1 MECMQLQ
8 ELQDLALLE
17 RLALAGVEFETLGE
31 IESRGQVFPIKAV
44 RLGSTDATLPVLVL
58 VGGIHGLERIGSQ
71 VIVAYLHTLL
81 QQLSWDRDLA
91 ATLNDYRILLLPAM
105 NPVGMARGTRANHR
119 GVDLMRNAPVEATG
133 EVTPLVSGHRLS
145 SKLPWFRGEP
155 GVLER
160 ENQILVDYIKAQV
173 FPSRFALVLDVHS
186 GFGIKDQIWYPFAR
200 STEVFPR
207 EAEVLQL
214 KGLLDR
220 TFPNHIYKVEAQ
232 SANYLTHGDVW
243 DYLFAEHAA
252 QMDQARHV
260 FLPLT
265 LELGSWNWLRKNPLQ
280 IFTRTGLF
288 HPVKEHRYA
297 RIMRRHLLLF
307 DFLKRAVRNSENWRS

>member
-1 MECMQLQ
+1 MSLQ
-8 ELQDLALLE
+8 ELQDLDLLE
-17 RLALAGVEFETLGE
+17 TKALAGVSFVTLGT
-31 IESRGQVFPIKAV
+31 IDSNGRSFPIKAV
-44 RLGSTDATLPVLVL
+44 RVGSTDVTKPVLVL

-91 ATLNDYRILLLPAM
+91 ATLDDYRILLLPAM
-105 NPVGMARGTRANHR
+105 NPVGMARATRANHR
-119 GVDLMRNAPVEATG
+119 GVDLMRNAPVEAVG
-133 EVTPLVSGHRLS
+133 EVTPLVSGHRIS
-145 SKLPWFRGEP
+145 RKLPWFRGVP
-155 GVLER
+155 GVLEP
-160 ENQILVDYIKAQV
+160 ENQLLVDYIKAQV

-200 STEVFPR
+200 SKEIFPR
-207 EAEVLQL
+207 EAEVLRL

-220 TFPNHIYKVEAQ
+220 TYPNHIYKVEAQ
-232 SANYLTHGDVW
+232 SANYLTHGDIW
-243 DYLFAEHAA
+243 DHLFLAHAEE
-252 QMDQARHV
+252 MDQTQHV

-307 DFLKRAVRNSENWRS
+307 DFLKRAVRNSESWR